1 MLSAVLCYLADREV
15 FRHSLNYYYYHF
27 IIKTLFN
34 EGLHLLAKGILP
46 NGPRNIVYKKI
57 LSRVALAMNNCMFT
71 CTTVEFINMINF
83 VI

>member
-1 MLSAVLCYLADREV
+1 MLI
-15 FRHSLNYYYYHF
+15 FIIIII

-34 EGLHLLAKGILP
+34 EGLHLLPKGILP
-46 NGPRNIVYKKI
+46 NGPRDIMYKI
-57 LSRVALAMNNCMFT
+57 LSRVALAMNNMFT